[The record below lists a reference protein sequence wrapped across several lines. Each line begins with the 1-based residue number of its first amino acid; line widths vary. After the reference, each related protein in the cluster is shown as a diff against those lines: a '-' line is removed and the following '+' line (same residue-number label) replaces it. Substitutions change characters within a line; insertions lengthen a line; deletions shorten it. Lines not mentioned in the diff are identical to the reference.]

1 MESINNN
8 QNENQNENESDN
20 EDKYPEKKFLNE
32 DDDKNDIEEPIEI
45 TTNLIKVKL
54 NEKSIKGVYL
64 YGCDIEQQTQIVTDF
79 NPVNIMRK
87 ARKLK
92 CFQQKIKEYVPDY
105 YISGLILMGRPIKE
119 TKETKKF
126 KFYLL
131 LNTTN
136 GLEGKILDEMPEK
149 VPENGKIYKFKF
161 KRKKKDLLEM
171 KEGDK
176 PGESECVANYLNI
189 CLGKIL
195 KKCGYTKDRS
205 SRKILYYNKK
215 DAKNAQYIEKSN
227 FLFFPAL
234 KAVCES
240 YEGGKIYMKLLPK
253 KLLKTN
259 YTFAD
264 YFYDIKSNDIEE
276 VLDIFKNTVIN
287 KRGIK
292 TYDQALLKIEDV
304 IYDNP
309 YKVYFRDKNNNK
321 LSVGDYYN
329 SHLNIKLE
337 NNKIP
342 IAVRKIDKGGKLKG
356 GDISYIH
363 VPCQCLEIIG
373 NIFGE
378 NINIKSLVQSPFA
391 KLDEVNYIRYLIEEK
406 SLNTNQ
412 DELHNYLG
420 SKFEPLTIKG
430 QIIRP
435 PLIIFDQNLT
445 VEPNYGSFD
454 FKNTIP
460 FSKTKE
466 LKKVDIYLLE
476 LEQDKGDFIW
486 QQLKEASKE
495 LGITFKEEPKFYHID
510 SFPESKFNDYIYD
523 YFKGVDEYYID
534 KKNET
539 DFIFMFMDSR
549 KRNSFHYRIFKSNI
563 NKFNWVIPTQVILF
577 DERKFSKKA
586 NLSQFTNILC
596 QMWAKKGNELYV
608 CDFDFIP
615 KTMVVAYS
623 SMSMKN
629 NKVLTSISVSV
640 GIKLYE
646 YMFYSEIEENNTQ
659 DTRISPSI
667 ETLLTKA
674 LVTIAKHLKKSIEHI
689 VVYRDAVNEKQ
700 QRSVKLYEIG
710 AIKNA
715 IKKANDQLEK
725 KIFSNT
731 KWCLILVSKINEVK
745 MFFERYNG
753 GNNNTS
759 VENIPVGT
767 IVDNVIT
774 NKEKYDFYL
783 NSADSRQ
790 GTSSSTHYTILYDDT
805 KLTAMQIY
813 KLTYYLT
820 YLSYNTTH
828 SIRVPAPLYFV
839 TRRNKF
845 TSENLKGEIINKKL
859 RTLNISL

>member
-1 MESINNN
+1 
-8 QNENQNENESDN
+8 
-20 EDKYPEKKFLNE
+20 
-32 DDDKNDIEEPIEI
+32 
-45 TTNLIKVKL
+45 
-54 NEKSIKGVYL
+54 
-64 YGCDIEQQTQIVTDF
+64 
-79 NPVNIMRK
+79 
-87 ARKLK
+87 
-92 CFQQKIKEYVPDY
+92 
-105 YISGLILMGRPIKE
+105 
-119 TKETKKF
+119 
-126 KFYLL
+126 
-131 LNTTN
+131 
-136 GLEGKILDEMPEK
+136 
-149 VPENGKIYKFKF
+149 
-161 KRKKKDLLEM
+161 M

-276 VLDIFKNTVIN
+276 VLDIFKNKVIN

-356 GDISYIH
+356 RDISYIH

-391 KLDEVNYIRYLIEEK
+391 KLDEINYIRDLIEEK

-435 PLIIFDQNLT
+435 PLIIFDQNFT
-445 VEPNYGSFD
+445 VEPSYGSFD

-476 LEQDKGDFIW
+476 LEQEKGDFIW

-495 LGITFKEEPKFYHID
+495 LGITCKEDPKFYHID

-577 DERKFSKKA
+577 DERKFIKKA

-667 ETLLTKA
+667 ESLLTKA

-745 MFFERYNG
+745 MFFEHYNG
-753 GNNNTS
+753 GKNNTS

>member
-119 TKETKKF
+119 TKETKKI

-131 LNTTN
+131 LNTN
-136 GLEGKILDEMPEK
+136 GLEGEILDEVPEK
-149 VPENGKIYKFKF
+149 EPENGKIYKFKF

-391 KLDEVNYIRYLIEEK
+391 KLDEVNYIRDLIEEK

-435 PLIIFDQNLT
+435 PLIIFDQNVT

-476 LEQDKGDFIW
+476 LEQEKGDFIW

-495 LGITFKEEPKFYHID
+495 LGITFKEEPQFYHID

-577 DERKFSKKA
+577 DERKFIKKA

-667 ETLLTKA
+667 ESLLTKA

>member
-391 KLDEVNYIRYLIEEK
+391 KLDEVNYIRDLIEEK

>member
-64 YGCDIEQQTQIVTDF
+64 YGCDIEQQTQIVSDF
-79 NPVNIMRK
+79 NPVNTMRK

-119 TKETKKF
+119 TKETKKI

-131 LNTTN
+131 LNTN
-136 GLEGKILDEMPEK
+136 GLEGEILDEVPEK
-149 VPENGKIYKFKF
+149 EPENGKIYKFKF

-391 KLDEVNYIRYLIEEK
+391 KLDEVNYIRDLIEEK

-435 PLIIFDQNLT
+435 PLIIFDQNVT

-476 LEQDKGDFIW
+476 LEQEKGDFIW

-495 LGITFKEEPKFYHID
+495 LGITFKEEPQFYHID

-577 DERKFSKKA
+577 DERKFIKKA

-667 ETLLTKA
+667 ESLLTKA

>member
-64 YGCDIEQQTQIVTDF
+64 YGCDIEQQTQIVPDF

-119 TKETKKF
+119 TKETKKI

-131 LNTTN
+131 LNTN
-136 GLEGKILDEMPEK
+136 GLEGEILDEMPEK
-149 VPENGKIYKFKF
+149 EPENGKIYKFKF

-309 YKVYFRDKNNNK
+309 YKVYFKDKNNNK

-391 KLDEVNYIRYLIEEK
+391 KLDEVNYIRDLIEEK

-577 DERKFSKKA
+577 DERKFIKKA

-667 ETLLTKA
+667 ESLLTKA

-745 MFFERYNG
+745 MFFEHYNG